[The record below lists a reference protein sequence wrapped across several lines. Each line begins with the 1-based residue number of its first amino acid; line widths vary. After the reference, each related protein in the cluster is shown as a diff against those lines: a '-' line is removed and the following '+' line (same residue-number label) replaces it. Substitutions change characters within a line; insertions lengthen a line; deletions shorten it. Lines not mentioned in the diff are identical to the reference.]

1 MSRNMNDAAITSIHA
16 RFRLERGDFCLDLD
30 LNLPGQG
37 VTALFGHSGS
47 GKTTCLRAMA
57 GLERAPGG
65 YFAIGDE
72 VWQDD
77 LNDIF
82 VPTHRRSLG
91 YVFQEASLFPHLSV
105 RGNMAFGQRRSARA
119 ERRFKLDAVAD
130 LLGIGALLDR
140 RPDSLSGGERQRVAI
155 ARALLAAP
163 RLLLMDEPLA
173 ALDLKRKLE
182 ILPYLERL
190 HDELSIPVIY
200 VSHAPDE
207 VARLAD
213 HLVLLEDGKV
223 VASGPLSETLA
234 RADLP
239 PTFADDAGVVLAT
252 TLSAHEADSLS
263 QLDFADGS
271 LHVGRRPEVPG
282 SRLRCRIHARDVSI
296 ALERPRASSI
306 VNILPAT
313 VDAIAATD
321 TPGHVLIQMRIGSTP
336 LLARITERSR
346 RELGI
351 APGLAV
357 WAQIK
362 AVALLA

>member
-1 MSRNMNDAAITSIHA
+1 MSARIQA
-16 RFRLERGDFCLDLD
+16 RFHLTQGDFTLDVD
-30 LNLPGQG
+30 LALPGRG

-65 YFAIGDE
+65 FFSIGGE
-72 VWQDD
+72 VWQDEERG
-77 LNDIF
+77 LF
-82 VPTHRRSLG
+82 VPTHRRALG

-105 RGNMAFGQRRSARA
+105 RGNLEFGQKRA
-119 ERRFKLDAVAD
+119 PAAKGHSGLAAVAD
-130 LLGIGALLDR
+130 LLGIAGLLER
-140 RPDSLSGGERQRVAI
+140 RPASLSGGERQRVAI

-190 HDELSIPVIY
+190 HDELAIPVVY

-213 HLVLLEDGKV
+213 HLVLLEAGRA
-223 VASGPLSETLA
+223 VASGPLTETLA

-239 PTFADDAGVVLAT
+239 PTFADDAGVVLEAT
-252 TLSAHEADSLS
+252 LAGHEEDNLSR
-263 QLDFADGS
+263 LDFPGGC
-271 LHVGRRPEVPG
+271 LRVGRRPESTG
-282 SRLRCRIHARDVSI
+282 SRLRCRIHARDVSL
-296 ALERPRASSI
+296 ALERPHASSI
-306 VNILPAT
+306 LNILPAT
-313 VDAIAATD
+313 VTAVAPTD
-321 TPGHVLIQMRIGSTP
+321 TPGHVLVQLRVGSTL

-346 RELGI
+346 RELAI
-351 APGLAV
+351 EPDRLV
-357 WAQIK
+357 WAQVK